1 MEGKKTGVLLIN
13 FGAPKKLEEVASF
26 VTHIFNGRKLPE
38 HVLKMTQE
46 KYSLIGGGSPLYA
59 ITSAQALRLEE
70 ELKKRGR
77 SIPVYIGML
86 HSKPFISQSVEK
98 MVQEGI
104 NKIIALSLAPF
115 YSRVSSGAYYAQV
128 EQMKEK
134 IPSHVSITYGRE
146 WYHHPLFIQAWVE
159 KISQALR
166 DDGYG
171 EEVNLIFTTHSLPL
185 NPMEDALV
193 YKRQFQETVKAVGE
207 RFPWNKVY
215 PAYQSK
221 GKRPGN
227 WLAPPVE
234 EVIKKLAAQGEKK
247 VLIIPVGFVSDHL
260 ETLYDL
266 DIELKKL
273 AEKEGI
279 DFRRIPALNND
290 SGFIKLLG
298 ELVLANIDISCA
310 E

>member
-1 MEGKKTGVLLIN
+1 
-13 FGAPKKLEEVASF
+13 
-26 VTHIFNGRKLPE
+26 
-38 HVLKMTQE
+38 
-46 KYSLIGGGSPLYA
+46 
-59 ITSAQALRLEE
+59 
-70 ELKKRGR
+70 
-77 SIPVYIGML
+77 
-86 HSKPFISQSVEK
+86 

-193 YKRQFQETVKAVGE
+193 YKRQFQESVKELGV
-207 RFPWNKVY
+207 RFRWNKVY

-247 VLIIPVGFVSDHL
+247 VLIIPVGFVADHL